1 MNSLCFVTTLIILVI
16 INIDSGD
23 IMFLICRVTSCEPL
37 FKGLCKFLAI
47 GLVLVEI

>member
-1 MNSLCFVTTLIILVI
+1 MLCHYADNSCDHKYC
-16 INIDSGD
+16 DSKD